1 MGIFVHVLSSSGR
14 SMTKEEYRKAIDG
27 VIYLSGCAVNGTIPD
42 KKRIEGFD
50 PEQLRKAANKHFLT
64 AIVCYALET
73 AGIRDHNF
81 YQAKMKSIRKI
92 TAMEIDKKKLFER
105 LEQEKIWYMP
115 LKGTIIKELYPSIG
129 MRQMSDFDILF
140 DKEYAESVRDIL
152 LDLGFSCKHFGK
164 GNHDV
169 YFKQPVS
176 NFEMHT
182 GLFGQS
188 NKPEIY
194 QYYKNVKDCLIKDE
208 DNNFGYHFRNED
220 LYIYLTAHE
229 YKHFSGRG
237 TGLRSLLDIYV
248 FWQKLGSQLDEEY
261 ISSEMKKLGIS
272 DFEQQNRSLALHL
285 FGGSELTEQDCKM
298 LEYVIFSGTYGT
310 FQNSIENRVKKNGGG
325 EKGKRAYIRNK
336 LFMPLE
342 SVKKYYPFY
351 YKHKALLPVL
361 FFYRIGK
368 AVTVKQGKTKRIL
381 KILKE
386 IK

>member
-1 MGIFVHVLSSSGR
+1 
-14 SMTKEEYRKAIDG
+14 
-27 VIYLSGCAVNGTIPD
+27 
-42 KKRIEGFD
+42 
-50 PEQLRKAANKHFLT
+50 
-64 AIVCYALET
+64 
-73 AGIRDHNF
+73 
-81 YQAKMKSIRKI
+81 
-92 TAMEIDKKKLFER
+92 
-105 LEQEKIWYMP
+105 
-115 LKGTIIKELYPSIG
+115 

-140 DKEYAESVRDIL
+140 DKEYAENVRDIL

-194 QYYKNVKDCLIKDE
+194 QYYKNVKDRLIKDE

-248 FWQKLGSQLDEEY
+248 FRQKLGSQLDEEY